1 MRLFRRKKTEPLR
14 DAETKASAPSEAAV
28 FEPSDTLSLQD
39 AVRKTLSI
47 APHPDA
53 SLLKPLEL
61 AYIGDTVYEEVNR
74 LIAVSGPE
82 RPMAELHR
90 ECSERAK
97 AETQARIAEA
107 LQEDFTEEERKIYLR
122 ARNAHVG
129 PRQRSASTGD
139 YHKATGLEAV
149 FGFLYLNGQYER
161 IAYLVRSGS
170 GKAGISLG

>member
-1 MRLFRRKKTEPLR
+1 MRLFRRKENKLQKA
-14 DAETKASAPSEAAV
+14 AEAEASAPLETAAAK
-28 FEPSDTLSLQD
+28 PLDTVSFRD
-39 AVRKTLSI
+39 AVQVTLGI
-47 APHPDA
+47 APQEDA

-61 AYIGDTVYEEVNR
+61 AYIGDTVYEAMNR

-82 RPMAELHR
+82 RAMAEIHR
-90 ECSERAK
+90 ECTERAK
-97 AETQARIAEA
+97 AESQARIAEA
-107 LQEDFTEEERKIYLR
+107 LQEVFTEEEMKIYLR

-149 FGFLYLNGQYER
+149 FGFLYLMGRYER
-161 IAYLVRSGS
+161 IAFLIREGA